1 MSKSYNTGFKNFQYV
16 VHGGISTVPAPL
28 PGAIKISFKPTTAS
42 RTLKVRLSN
51 GTMMS
56 TSKTIDAG
64 KTAQLSIVDLPEGF
78 LKSVLGYNKA
88 SDGTLYEGQQSE
100 VHFMLLYETQGAT
113 EPTRHLLYDCVCV
126 KPSYDATTISAK
138 PGIDTKTLDLLI
150 SPSMKD
156 GTTAEKVYYGKY
168 ERTVKRSD
176 NATLYD
182 TWFGLAVPN
191 TQQTQE

>member
-42 RTLKVRLSN
+42 RTLKVRLSD
-51 GTMMS
+51 GTMS
-56 TSKTIDAG
+56 SISKTIDAG

-113 EPTRHLLYDCVCV
+113 EPTRHLLFDCVCV

-150 SPSMKD
+150 SPSL
-156 GTTAEKVYYGKY
+156 AEGYSADVPKYGKY